1 MAMRHLWC
9 ACTKF
14 QPNPASRRVLSR
26 SQSGNGSRKTTRII
40 PSVSNNQILKAM
52 RKSFVYAAGLMCLA
66 LSITDCQKELVD
78 QTTPASEPNFELFA
92 QPVTTKTAN
101 DGLDT
106 KWVAK
111 DAINVFHA
119 EAGSTLYVSDNQF
132 TVKDIETG
140 RFDGTVSK
148 SLSADKSYDWYAFYP
163 YSSYNKTPAGI
174 SKDTFGYTTIGGTS
188 QTQTGNGSRAHLAG
202 ESCPLYGIASNVASD
217 KVPSISMNHLTSVI
231 KVSVTNNSGEDLTVS
246 SVSFTGTED
255 IVGTYFINFAASP
268 VAYKSS
274 GNAYVSSTAS
284 LTVSNGE
291 ALANGSSA
299 DFYIALKPFTAKT
312 GSTLK
317 LAVNGY
323 EKTLKLKNDITF
335 TAGHIKPLNFN
346 YDKKVLDCVTLP
358 WSIDGTD
365 GSTVWKNTVGL
376 SQNGL
381 GSDYADGHKPYL
393 TKLDADGDYVQVKYD
408 SPASFVKFAVK
419 MIGGKNTSYMTVQ
432 GSAAGQSFTDIEKFT
447 ISGKQNDILSFT
459 TSQPIDT
466 EYRYIRLLFKKGS
479 NVGLGA
485 VEISKHS
492 TDPVINADNVLG
504 VPARGVVNQELAYT
518 ITNTVEGAVLSV
530 TGDNEVVTAIDIDGV
545 VTYDVAANKTAS
557 DREGTITLTYAK
569 DGVTLTEKTVKV
581 QQLAPVFKV
590 SRASVEIDATKGA
603 QTTITVTSDFDWMA
617 DASTS
622 AGFSFS
628 PNTYAWQEGGKE
640 TVTITASNANASEAG
655 TATLGT
661 ITFSNIET
669 EEELIVTVTQKS
681 SYVAPATDT
690 EATYGIDAFSG
701 GTSGSGSALTIINS
715 DSNISLSGVGY
726 RADTHVKI
734 YANQTL
740 TITPQ
745 NGKTITNIVI
755 TATTST
761 YVGIWKASSASV
773 SVSGTS
779 VTWTGTSTAAVT
791 LTNTAS
797 KQARITNVVVTYK

>member
-1 MAMRHLWC
+1 
-9 ACTKF
+9 
-14 QPNPASRRVLSR
+14 
-26 SQSGNGSRKTTRII
+26 
-40 PSVSNNQILKAM
+40 M

-188 QTQTGNGSRAHLAG
+188 QTQTGNGSRVHLAG

-299 DFYIALKPFTAKT
+299 DFYIALKPFTAKA

-335 TAGHIKPLNFN
+335 TAGHIKPLNFY
-346 YDKKVLDCVTLP
+346 YDTSLKTATFNFADPESLGLTKPAQSGETKIETPIAKDGITL
-358 WSIDGTD
+358 TTAN
-365 GSTVWKNTVGL
+365 GSTATRIYNSKGSCDLRVYKDGGKLTFSAADGYLIKSISFVGGKTTAI
-376 SQNGL
+376 SVDSGV
-381 GSDYADGHKPYL
+381 YADNVWTGKSQSVTFTATNTLQISSASLVYEKGVVLPSLATPEVLAEVQNVNSVYAHWGEIVGAK
-393 TKLDADGDYVQVKYD
+393 DY
-408 SPASFVKFAVK
+408 
-419 MIGGKNTSYMTVQ
+419 TVTCGEQ
-432 GSAAGQSFTDIEKFT
+432 TFTTAATEYTFTNLAYSTEYTVSVVANPSDETTNAPSAAGKSEIVKTGANPSGETIVETKIDFEAELTTFVDWSFTNIAK
-447 ISGKQNDILSFT
+447 N
-459 TSQPIDT
+459 
-466 EYRYIRLLFKKGS
+466 
-479 NVGLGA
+479 N
-485 VEISKHS
+485 
-492 TDPVINADNVLG
+492 
-504 VPARGVVNQELAYT
+504 T
-518 ITNTVEGAVLSV
+518 ITAKAGSYYGKT
-530 TGDNEVVTAIDIDGV
+530 TG
-545 VTYDVAANKTAS
+545 KTAS
-557 DREGTITLTYAK
+557 A
-569 DGVTLTEKTVKV
+569 
-581 QQLAPVFKV
+581 
-590 SRASVEIDATKGA
+590 ATKGIIA
-603 QTTITVTSDFDWMA
+603 KPKNV
-617 DASTS
+617 
-622 AGFSFS
+622 SFS
-628 PNTYAWQEGGKE
+628 ISKE
-640 TVTITASNANASEAG
+640 TTNTTSSKWKVQVSTNNKDWTDVKSVSATDMSKGVWKDYSVDLASYKDVYVRIYYTGTTAIRCIDEVV
-655 TATLGT
+655 L
-661 ITFSNIET
+661 
-669 EEELIVTVTQKS
+669 
-681 SYVAPATDT
+681 SYV
-690 EATYGIDAFSG
+690 
-701 GTSGSGSALTIINS
+701 
-715 DSNISLSGVGY
+715 
-726 RADTHVKI
+726 K
-734 YANQTL
+734 
-740 TITPQ
+740 
-745 NGKTITNIVI
+745 
-755 TATTST
+755 
-761 YVGIWKASSASV
+761 
-773 SVSGTS
+773 
-779 VTWTGTSTAAVT
+779 
-791 LTNTAS
+791 
-797 KQARITNVVVTYK
+797 

>member
-1 MAMRHLWC
+1 
-9 ACTKF
+9 
-14 QPNPASRRVLSR
+14 
-26 SQSGNGSRKTTRII
+26 
-40 PSVSNNQILKAM
+40 M

-101 DGLDT
+101 NGLDT

-119 EAGSTLYVSDNQF
+119 EAGSTLYVSDNKF

-163 YSSYNKTPAGI
+163 YSSYNKIPAGI

-217 KVPSISMNHLTSVI
+217 KVPSIEMNHLTSVI

-268 VAYKSS
+268 VAYKSR

-312 GSTLK
+312 GTTLK

-323 EKTLKLKNDITF
+323 EKTLTLKNDITF

-393 TKLDADGDYVQVKYD
+393 TKLDTNNDYVQVKYD

-419 MIGGKNTSYMTVQ
+419 MIGGNNTSYMTVQ

-447 ISGKQNDILSFT
+447 ISGKNNDILSFT

-530 TGDNEVVTAIDIDGV
+530 AGDNTVVEAIEMDGTI
-545 VTYDVAANKTAS
+545 TYDVKKNTSKES
-557 DREGTITLTYAK
+557 REGSITLTYSK
-569 DGVTLTEKTVKV
+569 GGETLAEKTVKV

-617 DASTS
+617 DASAS

-628 PNTYAWQEGGKE
+628 PNTYTWQEGGKE
-640 TVTITASNANASEAG
+640 TVTITASADNSSESG

-669 EEELIVTVTQKS
+669 KEEIIVTVAQKS
-681 SYVAPATDT
+681 SYVAPTTDT
-690 EATYGIDAFSG
+690 EVTYGIDAFSD
-701 GTSGSGSALTIINS
+701 GTSGSGSALTIANS

-726 RADTHVKI
+726 KSGDHVKI
-734 YANQTL
+734 YANNTL
-740 TITPQ
+740 TVTPQ
-745 NGKTITNIVI
+745 KGKTITKIVI
-755 TATTST
+755 TAKSNNYIKT
-761 YVGIWKASSASV
+761 WKASTGDV
-773 SVSGTS
+773 SVSGSTA
-779 VTWTGTSTAAVT
+779 TWTGTSTTSIT
-791 LTNTAS
+791 LTNSAAA
-797 KQARITNVVVTYK
+797 QARITKVVVTYK

>member
-1 MAMRHLWC
+1 
-9 ACTKF
+9 
-14 QPNPASRRVLSR
+14 
-26 SQSGNGSRKTTRII
+26 
-40 PSVSNNQILKAM
+40 M

-92 QPVTTKTAN
+92 QPVTTKTSN

-106 KWVAK
+106 RWVAK

-163 YSSYNKTPAGI
+163 YTSQITTPG
-174 SKDTFGYTTIGGTS
+174 DREVGWVTVGGTS
-188 QTQTGNGSRAHLAG
+188 QTQTGNGSRVHLAG

-299 DFYIALKPFTAKT
+299 DFYIALKPFTAKA

-317 LAVNGY
+317 LAVNSY

-346 YDKKVLDCVTLP
+346 YDEKVLDCVTLP
-358 WSIDGTD
+358 WSIDGTG
-365 GSTVWKNTVGL
+365 GSSIWKNTIGL
-376 SQNGL
+376 SQKGL
-381 GSDYADGHKPYL
+381 GNDYANNNKPYL
-393 TKLDADGDYVQVKYD
+393 TRFDTDKDYVQIKYD
-408 SPASFVKFAVK
+408 SPAAKVKFGVK
-419 MIGGKNTSYMTVQ
+419 MFGTLASTMTVQ
-432 GSAAGQSFTDIEKFT
+432 GSADGTAFSDVEAFT
-447 ISGKQNDILSFT
+447 IPKTQNKTYSFT
-459 TSQPIDT
+459 TSKSIDAS
-466 EYRYIRLLFKKGS
+466 YRYIRLSFTKGG

-485 VEISKHS
+485 VEITKES
-492 TDPVINADNVLG
+492 TDPVIFADNIIG
-504 VPARGVVNQELAYT
+504 VSARGLENQTLVYSISNE
-518 ITNTVEGAVLSV
+518 VDGAVLSV

-617 DASTS
+617 DASAS

-628 PNTYAWQEGGKE
+628 PNTYTWQEGGKE
-640 TVTITASNANASEAG
+640 TVTITASADNSSESG

-669 EEELIVTVTQKS
+669 KEEIIVTVAQKS
-681 SYVAPATDT
+681 SYVAPTTGKTVTKKISDIVSENNYKVSSGNNINT
-690 EATYGIDAFSG
+690 IMKSLKIDDLITMSSTGGGNTGSFW
-701 GTSGSGSALTIINS
+701 GTSPNIDWRCYQNGNS
-715 DSNISLSGVGY
+715 SV
-726 RADTHVKI
+726 VKI
-734 YANQTL
+734 SAADGYVIEKVKLIFTVSNSGTL
-740 TITPQ
+740 
-745 NGKTITNIVI
+745 NGGEV
-755 TATTST
+755 
-761 YVGIWKASSASV
+761 
-773 SVSGTS
+773 VSGKEYIVNAQDISYTIGHS
-779 VTWTGTSTAAVT
+779 SGTK
-791 LTNTAS
+791 NG
-797 KQARITNVVVTYK
+797 QIRITEISVTYKGK

>member
-1 MAMRHLWC
+1 
-9 ACTKF
+9 
-14 QPNPASRRVLSR
+14 
-26 SQSGNGSRKTTRII
+26 
-40 PSVSNNQILKAM
+40 M

-188 QTQTGNGSRAHLAG
+188 QTQTGNGSRVHLAG

-299 DFYIALKPFTAKT
+299 DFYIALKPFTAKA

-335 TAGHIKPLNFN
+335 TAGHIKPLNFD
-346 YDKKVLDCVTLP
+346 YDTKLVWTLVSDANTLAAGDKLVIASNTKGKVASSLYSGYLKEESATFSSDNLTIESLPSSALVLTLGGASGNWTLANGNGLLLGATKEKKLAFGDGTTL
-358 WSIDGTD
+358 WSI
-365 GSTVWKNTVGL
+365 S
-376 SQNGL
+376 
-381 GSDYADGHKPYL
+381 
-393 TKLDADGDYVQVKYD
+393 
-408 SPASFVKFAVK
+408 
-419 MIGGKNTSYMTVQ
+419 
-432 GSAAGQSFTDIEKFT
+432 
-447 ISGKQNDILSFT
+447 
-459 TSQPIDT
+459 
-466 EYRYIRLLFKKGS
+466 
-479 NVGLGA
+479 
-485 VEISKHS
+485 
-492 TDPVINADNVLG
+492 
-504 VPARGVVNQELAYT
+504 
-518 ITNTVEGAVLSV
+518 ITNT
-530 TGDNEVVTAIDIDGV
+530 
-545 VTYDVAANKTAS
+545 
-557 DREGTITLTYAK
+557 GT
-569 DGVTLTEKTVKV
+569 
-581 QQLAPVFKV
+581 
-590 SRASVEIDATKGA
+590 
-603 QTTITVTSDFDWMA
+603 TTIQNG
-617 DASTS
+617 TS
-622 AGFSFS
+622 ANGRLLHNVNYARFT
-628 PNTYAWQEGGKE
+628 TY
-640 TVTITASNANASEAG
+640 TSNANAAMLLPQIYRLESVLPSLATPEVHAEVRDVNSVYALWGEIAG
-655 TATLGT
+655 AKDY
-661 ITFSNIET
+661 
-669 EEELIVTVTQKS
+669 TVTCG
-681 SYVAPATDT
+681 
-690 EATYGIDAFSG
+690 E
-701 GTSGSGSALTIINS
+701 
-715 DSNISLSGVGY
+715 
-726 RADTHVKI
+726 
-734 YANQTL
+734 QTF
-740 TITPQ
+740 T
-745 NGKTITNIVI
+745 
-755 TATTST
+755 TATTEHTFTNLAYST
-761 YVGIWKASSASV
+761 EYTVSVVANPSDETVNTPAAAGKSEIVKTGANPAKVQYSYKISTSDFKGTGYSSSINTITAKSSDGAISFAVSHKNSNAGLQTGKIQFKKSSGMIYNTIDLGEIVSVVLDGVDKDNSYTVYVGSAENPTTKG
-773 SVSGTS
+773 SGGYFT
-779 VTWTGTSTAAVT
+779 VKETGGNT
-791 LTNTAS
+791 LTCTS
-797 KQARITNVVVTYK
+797 ITVVFEK

>member
-1 MAMRHLWC
+1 
-9 ACTKF
+9 
-14 QPNPASRRVLSR
+14 
-26 SQSGNGSRKTTRII
+26 
-40 PSVSNNQILKAM
+40 M
-52 RKSFVYAAGLMCLA
+52 RKSFIYAAGLMCLA

-92 QPVTTKTAN
+92 RPVTTKTAN
-101 DGLDT
+101 NDLDT
-106 KWVAK
+106 KWVAN
-111 DAINVFHA
+111 DDINVFHA
-119 EAGSTLYVSDNQF
+119 EAGSTEYDSDGQF
-132 TVKDIETG
+132 IVKDIETG
-140 RFDGTVSK
+140 RFDGTVST

-174 SKDTFGYTTIGGTS
+174 SKETFGYTTIGGTS

-217 KVPSISMNHLTSVI
+217 KVPSIEMNHLTSVI

-255 IVGTYFINFAASP
+255 IVGTYYINFAASP

-299 DFYIALKPFTAKT
+299 DFYIAFKPFTAKT

-323 EKTLKLKNDITF
+323 EKTLTLKNDITF

-346 YDKKVLDCVTLP
+346 FDKKVLDCVTLP
-358 WSIDGTD
+358 WSIDGTG
-365 GSTVWKNTVGL
+365 GSSVWKNTVGL
-376 SQNGL
+376 SQKGL
-381 GSDYADGHKPYL
+381 GSDYGDINKPYL

-408 SPASFVKFAVK
+408 SPASFVKFTVK
-419 MIGGKNTSYMTVQ
+419 MIGGKNTSSMTVQ
-432 GSAAGQSFTDIEKFT
+432 GSADGQSFTDIEKFT

-530 TGDNEVVTAIDIDGV
+530 AGDDTVVEAIEMDGTI
-545 VTYDVAANKTAS
+545 TYDVKKNTSKES
-557 DREGTITLTYAK
+557 REGSITLTYSK
-569 DGVTLTEKTVKV
+569 GGETLAEKTVKV
-581 QQLAPVFKV
+581 QQNAPVFKAARTAV
-590 SRASVEIDATKGA
+590 ELEATADAS
-603 QTTITVTSDFDWMA
+603 TTIILTSDFDWKA
-617 DASTS
+617 EAS
-622 AGFSFS
+622 AGATFTFT
-628 PNTYAWQEGGKE
+628 PDTYTWAEGGKQ
-640 TVTITASNANASEAG
+640 TVTIKATAANESEKG
-655 TATLGT
+655 TIDIGT
-661 ITFSNIET
+661 ITFTNETNETIE
-669 EEELIVTVTQKS
+669 VRVTQKS
-681 SYVAPATDT
+681 SYVAPVLGKQITFTFDGGAGQKDGLTWTSEPLTIVANKGQGTNAPYEHAKDKKLRFYNKNTITISGAIITKVEFTGTVQKFSANGGTMATDNK
-690 EATYGIDAFSG
+690 SW
-701 GTSGSGSALTIINS
+701 SGSS
-715 DSNISLSGVGY
+715 SNLV
-726 RADTHVKI
+726 
-734 YANQTL
+734 
-740 TITPQ
+740 
-745 NGKTITNIVI
+745 
-755 TATTST
+755 
-761 YVGIWKASSASV
+761 
-773 SVSGTS
+773 
-779 VTWTGTSTAAVT
+779 

-797 KQARITNVVVTYK
+797 SKAEFTSITVTYE

>member
-14 QPNPASRRVLSR
+14 QPNPASRRALSR
-26 SQSGNGSRKTTRII
+26 SQSSNGSRKTTRII

-101 DGLDT
+101 NGLDT

-119 EAGSTLYVSDNQF
+119 EAGSTSYFSDNNF

-188 QTQTGNGSRAHLAG
+188 QTQTGNGSRVHLAG

-323 EKTLKLKNDITF
+323 EKTLTLKNDITF
-335 TAGHIKPLNFN
+335 TAGHIKPLNFD
-346 YDKKVLDCVTLP
+346 YDTSLKTATFNFADPESLGLTKPAQSGETKIETPIAKDGITL
-358 WSIDGTD
+358 TTAN
-365 GSTVWKNTVGL
+365 GSTATRIYNSKGSCDLRVYKDGGKLTFSAADGYLIKSISFVGGKTTAI
-376 SQNGL
+376 SVDSGV
-381 GSDYADGHKPYL
+381 YADNVWTGKSQSVTFTATNTLQISSASLVYEKGVVLPSLATPEVLAEVQNVNSVYAHWGEIVGAK
-393 TKLDADGDYVQVKYD
+393 DY
-408 SPASFVKFAVK
+408 
-419 MIGGKNTSYMTVQ
+419 TVTCGEQ
-432 GSAAGQSFTDIEKFT
+432 TFTTAATEYTFTNLAYSTEYTVSVVANPSDETTNAPSAAGKSEIVKTGANPSGETIVETKIDFEAELTTFVDWSFTNIAK
-447 ISGKQNDILSFT
+447 N
-459 TSQPIDT
+459 
-466 EYRYIRLLFKKGS
+466 
-479 NVGLGA
+479 N
-485 VEISKHS
+485 
-492 TDPVINADNVLG
+492 
-504 VPARGVVNQELAYT
+504 T
-518 ITNTVEGAVLSV
+518 ITAKAGSYYGKT
-530 TGDNEVVTAIDIDGV
+530 TG
-545 VTYDVAANKTAS
+545 KTAS
-557 DREGTITLTYAK
+557 A
-569 DGVTLTEKTVKV
+569 
-581 QQLAPVFKV
+581 
-590 SRASVEIDATKGA
+590 ATKGIIA
-603 QTTITVTSDFDWMA
+603 KPKNV
-617 DASTS
+617 
-622 AGFSFS
+622 SFS
-628 PNTYAWQEGGKE
+628 ISKE
-640 TVTITASNANASEAG
+640 TTNTTSSKWKVQVSTNNKDWTDVKSVSATDMSKGVWKDYSVDLASYKDVYVRIYYTGTTAIRCIDEVV
-655 TATLGT
+655 L
-661 ITFSNIET
+661 
-669 EEELIVTVTQKS
+669 
-681 SYVAPATDT
+681 SYV
-690 EATYGIDAFSG
+690 
-701 GTSGSGSALTIINS
+701 
-715 DSNISLSGVGY
+715 
-726 RADTHVKI
+726 K
-734 YANQTL
+734 
-740 TITPQ
+740 
-745 NGKTITNIVI
+745 
-755 TATTST
+755 
-761 YVGIWKASSASV
+761 
-773 SVSGTS
+773 
-779 VTWTGTSTAAVT
+779 
-791 LTNTAS
+791 
-797 KQARITNVVVTYK
+797 

>member
-1 MAMRHLWC
+1 
-9 ACTKF
+9 
-14 QPNPASRRVLSR
+14 
-26 SQSGNGSRKTTRII
+26 
-40 PSVSNNQILKAM
+40 
-52 RKSFVYAAGLMCLA
+52 MCLA

-101 DGLDT
+101 NGLDT
-106 KWVAK
+106 KWVAN

-119 EAGSTLYVSDNQF
+119 EAGSTAYDSDGRF

-140 RFDGTVSK
+140 RFDGTVST

-163 YSSYNKTPAGI
+163 YTSQITTPG
-174 SKDTFGYTTIGGTS
+174 DREVGWVTVGGTS

-202 ESCPLYGIASNVASD
+202 KPCPLYGIASNVASD
-217 KVPSISMNHLTSVI
+217 KIPSIEMNHLTSVI

-312 GSTLK
+312 GTTLK

-323 EKTLKLKNDITF
+323 EKTLPLKNDITF

-346 YDKKVLDCVTLP
+346 FDKKVLDSVTLP
-358 WSIDGTD
+358 WSIEGTG
-365 GSTVWKNTVGL
+365 GSSVWKNTVGL
-376 SQNGL
+376 SQNGINTK
-381 GSDYADGHKPYL
+381 DYASSNSPYL
-393 TKLDADGDYVQVKYD
+393 TKIDNTNDYVQIKID
-408 SPASFVKFAVK
+408 SPASFVKFGVK
-419 MIGGKNTSYMTVQ
+419 GFSGGSGSTESSMTVQ
-432 GSAAGQSFTDIEKFT
+432 GSISGDTFTDIEKFT
-447 ISGKQNDILSFT
+447 ISSAKILSFT
-459 TSQPIDT
+459 TSATINP
-466 EYRYIRLLFKKGS
+466 EYRYIRLLFTKGS
-479 NVGLGA
+479 YNVGLGA

-492 TDPVINADNVLG
+492 TDPVISADNILG

-530 TGDNEVVTAIDIDGV
+530 AGDDTVVEAIEMDGTI
-545 VTYDVAANKTAS
+545 TYDVKKNTS
-557 DREGTITLTYAK
+557 MESREGSIILTYSK
-569 DGVTLTEKTVKV
+569 GGETLAEKTVKV

-640 TVTITASNANASEAG
+640 TVTITASADNSSESG

-669 EEELIVTVTQKS
+669 KEEIIVTVAQKS
-681 SYVAPATDT
+681 SYVAPTTDT
-690 EATYGIDAFSG
+690 EVTYGIDAFSD
-701 GTSGSGSALTIINS
+701 GTSGSGSALTIANS

-726 RADTHVKI
+726 KSGDHVKI
-734 YANQTL
+734 YANNTL
-740 TITPQ
+740 TVTPQ
-745 NGKTITNIVI
+745 KGKTITKIVI
-755 TATTST
+755 TAKSNNYIKT
-761 YVGIWKASSASV
+761 WKASTGDV
-773 SVSGTS
+773 SVSGSTA
-779 VTWTGTSTAAVT
+779 TWTGTSTTSIT
-791 LTNTAS
+791 LTNSAAA
-797 KQARITNVVVTYK
+797 QARITKVVVTYK

>member
-14 QPNPASRRVLSR
+14 QPNPASRRALSR

-101 DGLDT
+101 NGLDT
-106 KWVAK
+106 KWVAN

-119 EAGSTLYVSDNQF
+119 EAGSTAYDSDGRF

-140 RFDGTVSK
+140 RFDGTVST

-268 VAYKSS
+268 VAYKSR

-323 EKTLKLKNDITF
+323 EKTLTLKNEITF

-346 YDKKVLDCVTLP
+346 FDKKVLDCVTLP
-358 WSIDGTD
+358 WSVDGTG
-365 GSTVWKNTVGL
+365 GSSIWKNTIGL
-376 SQNGL
+376 SQKGL
-381 GSDYADGHKPYL
+381 GNDYANTNKPYL
-393 TKLDADGDYVQVKYD
+393 TKFDTDKDYVQIKYD
-408 SPASFVKFAVK
+408 SPAAKVKFGVK
-419 MIGGKNTSYMTVQ
+419 MFGTSASTMTVQ
-432 GSAAGQSFTDIEKFT
+432 GSADGTAFSDVEAFT
-447 ISGKQNDILSFT
+447 IPKTQNKTYSFT
-459 TSQPIDT
+459 TSKSIDAS
-466 EYRYIRLLFKKGS
+466 YRYIRLSFTKGG

-485 VEISKHS
+485 VEITKES
-492 TDPVINADNVLG
+492 TDPRTPLATSKVQAEVRD
-504 VPARGVVNQELAYT
+504 VNSVYAFWGEIAGAKDYTVTCGTQSITLAGTEHTFTDLAYSTSYT
-518 ITNTVEGAVLSV
+518 ISVVANPTDALVNAPSAAGTTTVTTGANPSGETIVTYQHIFTSKPNVGNNIKLSNVSWKIAASNLGNYNSTNYAGVQFGTKNSSGSITLTSAAWSYKEKTKITEVRVWLNAGTGTPTASV
-530 TGDNEVVTAIDIDGV
+530 NIGGKEATLDGV
-545 VTYDVAANKTAS
+545 VVKQNKNAQS
-557 DREGTITLTYAK
+557 YK
-569 DGVTLTEKTVKV
+569 
-581 QQLAPVFKV
+581 
-590 SRASVEIDATKGA
+590 DATML
-603 QTTITVTSDFDWMA
+603 TFTPVD
-617 DASTS
+617 
-622 AGFSFS
+622 
-628 PNTYAWQEGGKE
+628 GGD
-640 TVTITASNANASEAG
+640 SG
-655 TATLGT
+655 
-661 ITFSNIET
+661 
-669 EEELIVTVTQKS
+669 IV
-681 SYVAPATDT
+681 
-690 EATYGIDAFSG
+690 
-701 GTSGSGSALTIINS
+701 
-715 DSNISLSGVGY
+715 
-726 RADTHVKI
+726 
-734 YANQTL
+734 
-740 TITPQ
+740 
-745 NGKTITNIVI
+745 VI
-755 TATTST
+755 
-761 YVGIWKASSASV
+761 KASSSN
-773 SVSGTS
+773 
-779 VTWTGTSTAAVT
+779 AAYICAIEIDC
-791 LTNTAS
+791 L
-797 KQARITNVVVTYK
+797 

>member
-1 MAMRHLWC
+1 
-9 ACTKF
+9 
-14 QPNPASRRVLSR
+14 
-26 SQSGNGSRKTTRII
+26 
-40 PSVSNNQILKAM
+40 M

-101 DGLDT
+101 NGLDT
-106 KWVAK
+106 KWVAN

-119 EAGSTLYVSDNQF
+119 EAGSTAYDSDGRF

-140 RFDGTVSK
+140 RFDGTVST
-148 SLSADKSYDWYAFYP
+148 SLSADKSYDWYVFYP
-163 YSSYNKTPAGI
+163 YTSQISTPG
-174 SKDTFGYTTIGGTS
+174 DREVGWVTVGGTS
-188 QTQTGNGSRAHLAG
+188 QTQTGNGSRVHLAG

-323 EKTLKLKNDITF
+323 EKTLTLKNDITF

-346 YDKKVLDCVTLP
+346 FDKKVLDSVTLP
-358 WSIDGTD
+358 WSIEGTG
-365 GSTVWKNTVGL
+365 GSSVWKNTVGL
-376 SQNGL
+376 SQNGINTK
-381 GSDYADGHKPYL
+381 DYASSNSPYL
-393 TKLDADGDYVQVKYD
+393 TKIDNTNDYVQIKID
-408 SPASFVKFAVK
+408 SPASFVKFGVK
-419 MIGGKNTSYMTVQ
+419 GFSGGSGSTESSMTVQ
-432 GSAAGQSFTDIEKFT
+432 GSISGDTFTDIEKFT
-447 ISGKQNDILSFT
+447 ISSAKILSFT
-459 TSQPIDT
+459 TSATINP
-466 EYRYIRLLFKKGS
+466 EYRYIRLLFTKGS
-479 NVGLGA
+479 YNVGLGA

-492 TDPVINADNVLG
+492 TDPVISADNILG

-530 TGDNEVVTAIDIDGV
+530 AGDDTVVEAIEMDGTI
-545 VTYDVAANKTAS
+545 TYDVKKNTS
-557 DREGTITLTYAK
+557 MESREGSIILTYSK
-569 DGVTLTEKTVKV
+569 GGETLAEKTVKV

-640 TVTITASNANASEAG
+640 TVTITASADNSSESG

-669 EEELIVTVTQKS
+669 KEEIIVTVAQKS
-681 SYVAPATDT
+681 SYVAPTTDT
-690 EATYGIDAFSG
+690 EVTYGIDAFSD
-701 GTSGSGSALTIINS
+701 GTSGSGSALTIANS

-726 RADTHVKI
+726 KSGDHVKI
-734 YANQTL
+734 YANNTL
-740 TITPQ
+740 TVTPQ
-745 NGKTITNIVI
+745 KGKTITKIVI
-755 TATTST
+755 TAKSNNYIKT
-761 YVGIWKASSASV
+761 WKASTGDV
-773 SVSGTS
+773 SVSGSTA
-779 VTWTGTSTAAVT
+779 TWTGTSTTSIT
-791 LTNTAS
+791 LTNSAAA
-797 KQARITNVVVTYK
+797 QARITKVVVTYK

>member
-1 MAMRHLWC
+1 
-9 ACTKF
+9 
-14 QPNPASRRVLSR
+14 
-26 SQSGNGSRKTTRII
+26 
-40 PSVSNNQILKAM
+40 M
-52 RKSFVYAAGLMCLA
+52 RKSFIYAAGLMCLA

-92 QPVTTKTAN
+92 RPVTTKTAN
-101 DGLDT
+101 NDLYT

-119 EAGSTLYVSDNQF
+119 EAGSTEYVSDGKF

-140 RFDGTVSK
+140 RFDGTVST

-174 SKDTFGYTTIGGTS
+174 SKETFGYTTIGGTS

-217 KVPSISMNHLTSVI
+217 KVPSIEMNHLTSVI

-255 IVGTYFINFAASP
+255 IVGTYYINFAASP
-268 VAYKSS
+268 VSYKSR
-274 GNAYVSSTAS
+274 GNAYVSPTAS
-284 LTVSNGE
+284 LTVANGE
-291 ALANGSSA
+291 AIANGSSA

-323 EKTLKLKNDITF
+323 EKTLTLDNNITF

-346 YDKKVLDCVTLP
+346 FDKKVLDCVTLP
-358 WSIDGTD
+358 WSIDGTG
-365 GSTVWKNTVGL
+365 GSSIWKNTIGL
-376 SQNGL
+376 SQKGL
-381 GSDYADGHKPYL
+381 GNDYANTNKPYL
-393 TKLDADGDYVQVKYD
+393 TRFDTDKDYVQIKYD
-408 SPASFVKFAVK
+408 SPAAKVKFGVK
-419 MIGGKNTSYMTVQ
+419 MFGTSASTMTVQ
-432 GSAAGQSFTDIEKFT
+432 GSADGTAFSDIEAFT
-447 ISGKQNDILSFT
+447 IPKKQNGTYSFT
-459 TSQPIDT
+459 TSKSIDAS
-466 EYRYIRLLFKKGS
+466 YRYIRLSFTKGG

-485 VEISKHS
+485 VEITKES
-492 TDPVINADNVLG
+492 TDPVISTENIIG
-504 VPARGVVNQELAYT
+504 VSAHGVENQTLVYSISNGVDA
-518 ITNTVEGAVLSV
+518 AVLTAV
-530 TGDNEVVTAIDIDGV
+530 GDGTVVTTMCENDA
-545 VTYDVAANKTAS
+545 VTYMVAANKTAS

-590 SRASVEIDATKGA
+590 SRASVELDATKGA

-617 DASTS
+617 NASTS

-628 PNTYAWQEGGKE
+628 PDTYTWQEGGKE

-761 YVGIWKASSASV
+761 YVGTWKASSASV

>member
-1 MAMRHLWC
+1 MSHFVFPSIFPTL
-9 ACTKF
+9 TF
-14 QPNPASRRVLSR
+14 S
-26 SQSGNGSRKTTRII
+26 TT
-40 PSVSNNQILKAM
+40 SNIQL
-52 RKSFVYAAGLMCLA
+52 
-66 LSITDCQKELVD
+66 ITFRFYPHKI
-78 QTTPASEPNFELFA
+78 TTPGDRKVGW
-92 QPVTTKTAN
+92 VT
-101 DGLDT
+101 
-106 KWVAK
+106 V
-111 DAINVFHA
+111 
-119 EAGSTLYVSDNQF
+119 
-132 TVKDIETG
+132 
-140 RFDGTVSK
+140 
-148 SLSADKSYDWYAFYP
+148 
-163 YSSYNKTPAGI
+163 
-174 SKDTFGYTTIGGTS
+174 GGTS

-217 KVPSISMNHLTSVI
+217 KVPSIEMNHLTSVI

-255 IVGTYFINFAASP
+255 IVGTYYINFAASP

-312 GSTLK
+312 GTTLK

-323 EKTLKLKNDITF
+323 EKTLKLKNDVTF
-335 TAGHIKPLNFN
+335 TAGNIKPLNFN
-346 YDKKVLDCVTLP
+346 FDKKVLDCVTLP
-358 WSIDGTD
+358 WSIDGTG
-365 GSTVWKNTVGL
+365 GSSIWKNTIGL
-376 SQNGL
+376 SQKGL
-381 GSDYADGHKPYL
+381 GNDYANTNKPYL
-393 TKLDADGDYVQVKYD
+393 TKFDTDKDYVQIKYD
-408 SPASFVKFAVK
+408 SPAAKVKFGVK
-419 MIGGKNTSYMTVQ
+419 MFGTSTSTMTVQ
-432 GSAAGQSFTDIEKFT
+432 GSADGTAFSDIEAFT
-447 ISGKQNDILSFT
+447 IPKKQNGTYSFT
-459 TSQPIDT
+459 TSKSIDAS
-466 EYRYIRLLFKKGS
+466 YRYIRLSFTKGG

-485 VEISKHS
+485 VEITKES
-492 TDPVINADNVLG
+492 TDPVISTENIIG
-504 VPARGVVNQELAYT
+504 VSAHGVENQTLVYS
-518 ITNTVEGAVLSV
+518 ISNGVDGAVLTAV
-530 TGDNEVVTAIDIDGV
+530 GDGTVVTTTCENDA
-545 VTYDVAANKTAS
+545 VTYMVAANKTAS

-590 SRASVEIDATKGA
+590 SRASVELDATKGA

-617 DASTS
+617 NASTS

-628 PNTYAWQEGGKE
+628 PDTYTWQEGGKE

-761 YVGIWKASSASV
+761 YVGTWKASSASV

>member
-1 MAMRHLWC
+1 
-9 ACTKF
+9 
-14 QPNPASRRVLSR
+14 
-26 SQSGNGSRKTTRII
+26 
-40 PSVSNNQILKAM
+40 M

-101 DGLDT
+101 NGLDT

-163 YSSYNKTPAGI
+163 YTSQISTPG
-174 SKDTFGYTTIGGTS
+174 DREVGWVTVGGTS

-268 VAYKSS
+268 VSYKSS

-323 EKTLKLKNDITF
+323 EKTLTLKNDITF
-335 TAGHIKPLNFN
+335 TSGHIKPLNFN

-393 TKLDADGDYVQVKYD
+393 TKLDTNNDYVQVKYD

-419 MIGGKNTSYMTVQ
+419 MIGGNNTSYMTVQ

-447 ISGKQNDILSFT
+447 ISGKNNDILSFT

-530 TGDNEVVTAIDIDGV
+530 AGDNTVVEAIEMDGTI
-545 VTYDVAANKTAS
+545 TYDVKKNTSKES
-557 DREGTITLTYAK
+557 REGSITLTYSK
-569 DGVTLTEKTVKV
+569 GGETLAEKTVKV

-617 DASTS
+617 DASAS

-628 PNTYAWQEGGKE
+628 PNTYTWQEGGKE
-640 TVTITASNANASEAG
+640 TVTITASADNSSESG

-669 EEELIVTVTQKS
+669 KEEIIVTVAQKS
-681 SYVAPATDT
+681 SYVAPTTDT
-690 EATYGIDAFSG
+690 EVTYGIDAFSD
-701 GTSGSGSALTIINS
+701 GTSGSGSALTIANS

-726 RADTHVKI
+726 KSGDHVKI
-734 YANQTL
+734 YANNTL
-740 TITPQ
+740 TVTPQ
-745 NGKTITNIVI
+745 KGKTITKIVI
-755 TATTST
+755 TAKSNNYIKT
-761 YVGIWKASSASV
+761 WKASTGDV
-773 SVSGTS
+773 SVSGSTA
-779 VTWTGTSTAAVT
+779 TWTGTSTTSIT
-791 LTNTAS
+791 LTNSAAA
-797 KQARITNVVVTYK
+797 QARITKVVVTYK

>member
-1 MAMRHLWC
+1 
-9 ACTKF
+9 
-14 QPNPASRRVLSR
+14 
-26 SQSGNGSRKTTRII
+26 
-40 PSVSNNQILKAM
+40 M
-52 RKSFVYAAGLMCLA
+52 RKSFIYAAGLMCLA

-92 QPVTTKTAN
+92 RPVTTKTAN
-101 DGLDT
+101 NDLYT

-119 EAGSTLYVSDNQF
+119 EAGSTEYVSDGKF

-140 RFDGTVSK
+140 RFDGTVST

-174 SKDTFGYTTIGGTS
+174 SKETFGYTTIGGTS

-217 KVPSISMNHLTSVI
+217 KVPSIEMNHLTSVI

-255 IVGTYFINFAASP
+255 IVGTYYINFAASP
-268 VAYKSS
+268 VSYKSR
-274 GNAYVSSTAS
+274 GNAYVSPTAS
-284 LTVSNGE
+284 LTVANGE

-323 EKTLKLKNDITF
+323 EKTLTLDNNITF

-346 YDKKVLDCVTLP
+346 FDKKVLDCVTLP
-358 WSIDGTD
+358 WSIDGTG
-365 GSTVWKNTVGL
+365 GSSIWKNTIGL
-376 SQNGL
+376 SQKGL
-381 GSDYADGHKPYL
+381 GNDYANTNKPYL
-393 TKLDADGDYVQVKYD
+393 TRFDTDKDYVQIKYD
-408 SPASFVKFAVK
+408 SPAAKVKFGVK
-419 MIGGKNTSYMTVQ
+419 MFGTSASTMTVQ
-432 GSAAGQSFTDIEKFT
+432 GSADGTAFSDIEAFT
-447 ISGKQNDILSFT
+447 IPKKQNGTYSFT
-459 TSQPIDT
+459 TSKSIDAS
-466 EYRYIRLLFKKGS
+466 YRYIRLSFTKGG

-485 VEISKHS
+485 VEITKES
-492 TDPVINADNVLG
+492 TDPVISTENIIG
-504 VPARGVVNQELAYT
+504 VSAHGVENQTLVYSISNGVDA
-518 ITNTVEGAVLSV
+518 AVLTAV
-530 TGDNEVVTAIDIDGV
+530 GDGTVVTTMCENDA
-545 VTYDVAANKTAS
+545 VTYMVAANKTAS

-590 SRASVEIDATKGA
+590 SRASVELDATKGA

-617 DASTS
+617 NASTS

-628 PNTYAWQEGGKE
+628 PDTYTWQEGGKE

-761 YVGIWKASSASV
+761 YVGTWKASSASV

-779 VTWTGTSTAAVT
+779 VTWTGTPDWFS
-791 LTNTAS
+791 
-797 KQARITNVVVTYK
+797 